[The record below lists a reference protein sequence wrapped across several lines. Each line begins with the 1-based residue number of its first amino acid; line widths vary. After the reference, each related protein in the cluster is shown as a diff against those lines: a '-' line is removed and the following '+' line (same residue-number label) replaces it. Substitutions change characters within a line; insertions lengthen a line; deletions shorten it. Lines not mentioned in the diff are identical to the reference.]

1 MMTRRNFNLNLTG
14 AILTLIFAWGLQG
27 CTGYDDGPLIS
38 FRSEEAKIANAWR
51 IQGASL
57 RGVEVTVDYNGD
69 FYRFQEGGTFQR
81 LDAAKF
87 VSYPPFT
94 QDATITANATGTWK
108 FLKDNKI
115 EIFYAFIIPDPYDSD
130 VSYREEHYE
139 VWQIDRLT
147 PEELWLRNDSLTFKM
162 GIFE

>member
-1 MMTRRNFNLNLTG
+1 MAL
-14 AILTLIFAWGLQG
+14 ILAFGLQA
-27 CTGYDDGPLIS
+27 CTGYDDGPSIS
-38 FRSEEAKIANAWR
+38 FRSEAVKIANTWR
-51 IQGASL
+51 IQAASL
-57 RGVEVTVDYNGD
+57 RGVEVTANYEGD
-69 FYRFQEGGTFQR
+69 FYRFQEEGEFDR

-87 VSYPPFT
+87 ISVPPFT
-94 QDATITANATGTWK
+94 QDTIVTETAIGSWQ

-115 EIFYAFIIPDPYDSD
+115 EILYAYIIPDPYDSD
-130 VSYREEHYE
+130 ITYREEHYE

>member
-1 MMTRRNFNLNLTG
+1 MTQLNHHIRPLG
-14 AILTLIFAWGLQG
+14 AILPLILLLGLQG

-38 FRSEEAKIANAWR
+38 FRAEATKIANTWR
-51 IQGASL
+51 IQDASL
-57 RGVEVTVDYNGD
+57 RGAEVTANYDGD
-69 FYRFQEGGTFQR
+69 FYRFEEEGGFQR

-87 VSYPPFT
+87 ISIAPFT
-94 QDATITANATGTWK
+94 QDATVTANATGTWK

-139 VWQIDRLT
+139 VWEIDRLT
-147 PEELWLRNDSLTFKM
+147 PEELWMRNDSLTFKM